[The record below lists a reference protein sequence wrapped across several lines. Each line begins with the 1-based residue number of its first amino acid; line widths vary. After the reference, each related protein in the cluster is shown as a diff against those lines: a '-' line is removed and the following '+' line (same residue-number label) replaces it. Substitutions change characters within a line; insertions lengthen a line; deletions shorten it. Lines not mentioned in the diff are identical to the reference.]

1 MVHAGRESTMPRMR
15 LVREVMKHRDPV
27 TARPDDTAQ
36 AAAERMAAA
45 GCGSVLVC
53 NGDRLCGIF
62 TERDL
67 LARVVAPGLDP
78 RATRLEAVMTPDP
91 DTIESTDTAREAVR
105 RMDEFGYRH
114 LAVVE
119 EGRLVGV
126 LSLRDLPIETLA
138 RMQPELDQRH
148 TLTERLR

>member
-1 MVHAGRESTMPRMR
+1 MPRMR
-15 LVREVMKHRDPV
+15 LVREIMKRHDPV

-45 GCGSVLVC
+45 GCGSVLVRE
-53 NGDRLCGIF
+53 GDRLCGIF

-91 DTIESTDTAREAVR
+91 VTIESTDTAREAVR
-105 RMDEFGYRH
+105 RMDEFGCRH
-114 LAVVE
+114 LAVVD

-126 LSLRDLPIETLA
+126 LSQRDLPIETLA
-138 RMQPELDQRH
+138 RMQPELDERH
-148 TLTERLR
+148 ALAERLW